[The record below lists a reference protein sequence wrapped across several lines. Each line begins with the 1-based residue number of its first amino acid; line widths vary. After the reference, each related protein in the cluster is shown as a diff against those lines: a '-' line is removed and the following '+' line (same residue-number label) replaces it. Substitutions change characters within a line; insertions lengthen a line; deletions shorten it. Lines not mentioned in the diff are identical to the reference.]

1 MDSHDYQPHR
11 LEKNK
16 YIWRTII
23 GRVIAQNIKQR
34 HKKDC
39 DMDTDL
45 RLITEQQYNEYSEQ
59 PSFDLKDLLKSEEK
73 MEIRIS

>member
-23 GRVIAQNIKQR
+23 GRVIAQNIK
-34 HKKDC
+34 
-39 DMDTDL
+39 
-45 RLITEQQYNEYSEQ
+45 
-59 PSFDLKDLLKSEEK
+59 
-73 MEIRIS
+73 